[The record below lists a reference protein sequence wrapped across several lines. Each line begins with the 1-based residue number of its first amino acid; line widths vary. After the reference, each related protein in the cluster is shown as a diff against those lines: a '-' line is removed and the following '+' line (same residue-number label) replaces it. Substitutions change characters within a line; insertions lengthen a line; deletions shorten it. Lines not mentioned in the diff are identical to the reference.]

1 MQWQQNEGNYS
12 GSTYQHQKSLTIE
25 SDLINRTIDRAFL
38 KNICFMQ
45 KGRLLLQQGP
55 FIEIKFEKLQVNS
68 SMVDR
73 YFHVINMTPIATEA
87 TSLAQK

>member
-1 MQWQQNEGNYS
+1 
-12 GSTYQHQKSLTIE
+12 
-25 SDLINRTIDRAFL
+25 
-38 KNICFMQ
+38 MQ

-68 SMVDR
+68 SMGDR
-73 YFHVINMTPIATEA
+73 YFHVINMIPIATEA

>member
-1 MQWQQNEGNYS
+1 MAAKRGQLFRIHIPTPKKFNYS
-12 GSTYQHQKSLTIE
+12 E

-68 SMVDR
+68 SMGDR
-73 YFHVINMTPIATEA
+73 YFHVINMIPITTEA